1 MFKQK
6 VIYWDYAK
14 WVFIYSIIFLTI
26 GVTIGKLLERYMPVH
41 DDKKHKLVVLLEI
54 YLQIGAIAVLTYL
67 MREYVEAFLNLYFRI
82 QKRPGKFAA
91 LVIAPT
97 LFSQMP
103 NLINKLHHV
112 WALI

>member
-6 VIYWDYAK
+6 IIYWDYAF
-14 WVFIYSIIFLTI
+14 WVFVYAIIFLSI
-26 GVTIGKLLERYMPVH
+26 GVTIGKLLERYMPDH
-41 DDKKHKLVVLLEI
+41 DGRKHKFIVLLEI
-54 YLQIGAIAVLTYL
+54 YLQIGTIAVLTYL